1 MELPEAKDESA
12 TITAISRV
20 RAAHKANKEHKQPM
34 WLVMSTSG
42 IKILDFDY
50 HTLRDSYALT
60 QISYVTTLP
69 SNRRVFAFVTANNT
83 VMPPVYK
90 CHVFKSNS
98 RSLLIA
104 QTMGRCFSI
113 ALEMQRCEVFEH
125 EAVMFLCSIIRS
137 QSFHSHPLMATQG
150 GGATPRKT

>member
-1 MELPEAKDESA
+1 VELPEAKDESA

-20 RAAHKANKEHKQPM
+20 RAAHKANKEHKQRM

-113 ALEMQRCEVFEH
+113 ALEMQRCEVFR
-125 EAVMFLCSIIRS
+125 ARTR
-137 QSFHSHPLMATQG
+137 P
-150 GGATPRKT
+150 